1 MLEVPTTTGGDPDLI
16 LPVPGP
22 AVSGE
27 DTSPSQ
33 AESSQPSG
41 SGSFSGSQHG
51 IAGMK
56 YAIEDIQGKEGFVH
70 RYTGFPCG
78 GLVEM
83 FGGPW
88 FLALYELENSDGG
101 TTVYYSLYDLRGNGL
116 VLPAS
121 GELFVPAGGDSG
133 LVGIYQDEDG
143 EYYLLEQ
150 QGTSQGAVMYTSY
163 TFHALTEEGPVAD
176 GSYFGSSDV
185 NYDTGN
191 EVYIIGDTKTD
202 ETGFQEFLDRF
213 TPVCS
218 MDILGNYEGNVITF
232 EEFQQNY
239 T

>member
-1 MLEVPTTTGGDPDLI
+1 LSVDSVCI
-16 LPVPGP
+16 
-22 AVSGE
+22 
-27 DTSPSQ
+27 
-33 AESSQPSG
+33 
-41 SGSFSGSQHG
+41 
-51 IAGMK
+51 
-56 YAIEDIQGKEGFVH
+56 VH
-70 RYTGFPCG
+70 MRWYN
-78 GLVEM
+78 V
-83 FGGPW
+83 
-88 FLALYELENSDGG
+88 LY
-101 TTVYYSLYDLRGNGL
+101 R
-116 VLPAS
+116 
-121 GELFVPAGGDSG
+121 
-133 LVGIYQDEDG
+133 IYQDKDG
-143 EYYLLEQ
+143 YNYHLEQ

-218 MDILGNYEGNVITF
+218 MDILGNYTGNVITF